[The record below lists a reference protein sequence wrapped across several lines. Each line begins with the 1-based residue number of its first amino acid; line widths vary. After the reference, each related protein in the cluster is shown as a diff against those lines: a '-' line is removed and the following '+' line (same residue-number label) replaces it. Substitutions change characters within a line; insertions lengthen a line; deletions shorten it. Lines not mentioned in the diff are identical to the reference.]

1 MILHKLT
8 TVRLIKI
15 FCLLVL
21 MIMARQ
27 VLADCSTDAENNW
40 QIGKICTTH
49 FDANGNYLESWCQS
63 LHSLWE
69 LLKGSAPGMASAK
82 MILIVAVLTGVT
94 LRAVTNDRIGK
105 ATRKTDESSRWI
117 VTSISRACLI
127 RIQDDRCTT
136 QRGNHSHCSFYRSS
150 FRSL

>member
-49 FDANGNYLESWCQS
+49 FDANGNYLESWCQLDRYEDPFS
-63 LHSLWE
+63 NSHSE
-69 LLKGSAPGMASAK
+69 CKVGIDQGTCTGSNCEGTNAGC
-82 MILIVAVLTGVT
+82 TWHGV
-94 LRAVTNDRIGK
+94 
-105 ATRKTDESSRWI
+105 
-117 VTSISRACLI
+117 C
-127 RIQDDRCTT
+127 QDDFDCCGFNWCDT
-136 QRGNHSHCSFYRSS
+136 QGSHKCQDWESDPEN
-150 FRSL
+150 